1 MIPTMKY
8 ILPALLLFPLHDL
21 EAQDQIDVVPW
32 TCADGY
38 EAYYVSIAPDTV
50 LVPYMASWTSGPPVR
65 TLLICITGD
74 CTNAGLITNQTH
86 DTLEIGWSGMWGWY
100 LEDFWLNLQIFDGVN
115 YSVSDAYFTTTENAP
130 DTLSIDVPTVVQTPT
145 GDSLAWV
152 LHASNWGIVTYCP
165 EYVTRIHTTVTDSM
179 TEALLYMDTVIQ
191 TGSLGVFPHA
201 FGFNSGYNGPPRT
214 LRLDCQMMNEDTS
227 AVPAF
232 PPRLIKTAE
241 PVYISIGALSTGMAQ
256 ATGTTAMVLPNPFHD
271 QFTLRTSGP
280 GHYAIM
286 NTKGII
292 VASGWTDGEV
302 MILAPWDPG
311 VYMLT
316 FTDGEGH
323 RALQRIVC
331 IY

>member
-1 MIPTMKY
+1 MKY

-130 DTLSIDVPTVVQTPT
+130 DTLSIDVPTVVQTAA

-152 LHASNWGIVTYCP
+152 VQASNWGHRY
-165 EYVTRIHTTVTDSM
+165 
-179 TEALLYMDTVIQ
+179 LL
-191 TGSLGVFPHA
+191 
-201 FGFNSGYNGPPRT
+201 
-214 LRLDCQMMNEDTS
+214 
-227 AVPAF
+227 
-232 PPRLIKTAE
+232 
-241 PVYISIGALSTGMAQ
+241 
-256 ATGTTAMVLPNPFHD
+256 
-271 QFTLRTSGP
+271 
-280 GHYAIM
+280 
-286 NTKGII
+286 
-292 VASGWTDGEV
+292 
-302 MILAPWDPG
+302 PG
-311 VYMLT
+311 VCHAHSHNV
-316 FTDGEGH
+316 DRQH
-323 RALQRIVC
+323 DRSRAVHGCRRSDRFARRVPPCLWVQFRIQRATENLAAGLPDDERGYQRRARLFLQG
-331 IY
+331 